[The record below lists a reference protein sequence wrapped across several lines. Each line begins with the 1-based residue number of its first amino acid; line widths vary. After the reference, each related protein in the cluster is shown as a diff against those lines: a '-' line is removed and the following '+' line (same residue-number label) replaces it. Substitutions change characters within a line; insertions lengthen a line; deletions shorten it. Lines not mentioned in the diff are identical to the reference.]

1 MYKKFKK
8 PVSTRLPVFCPS
20 GITSFPVLVCFVLF
34 TSAFIPTYAQVYEYR
49 TTQLSQW
56 NGAGTDY
63 SDIWGYAAGGK
74 EYAILGSATKIHFF
88 NVTNPSSPVLIKSFG
103 PFPSTSWREIK
114 TYSHYAYT
122 VSDGSDPGGLR
133 IFDLQYLP
141 DSVVMV
147 RQTTAFFTLCHMPFI
162 DEANARLYCAGTNT
176 QRNGVIVLNLSV
188 RPDSPTVII
197 NQVLPRNYIHDVYV
211 RNNIMY
217 ASHGGNGLSIYNCTG
232 NACGPELMSYI
243 PGGYNHSSW
252 INPAGDWLVNAVETQ
267 GVPLRLIPLTSQT
280 TIDPANIK
288 AFKSKTLREQYPAG
302 NPADTFSIGHNPYFV
317 GNLVYASYYTDG
329 VQVFDVSDRNHIK
342 RIAYFDTDRTSTS
355 YSPVFRGCW
364 GVYPFLPSGN
374 ILASDIQSG
383 MWIFKVNASALPIK
397 YTQIDGIAEDGTKIK
412 LEINGLVTTDA
423 HQLILEKS
431 TDGVKFIELKNLI
444 QWKPDIKFAE
454 KYTDLYI
461 SNKNYYRLKLVHE
474 DGTIEYS
481 DIKFIEIPLTSLKMW
496 PNPIQDRLF
505 FLSPLPLQLLEII
518 DLQGRILYSNKLP
531 DSGDLIPDF
540 IRSGVYVIRVS
551 DGRSISSQK
560 WLVRR

>member
-1 MYKKFKK
+1 MRIPDFH
-8 PVSTRLPVFCPS
+8 TW
-20 GITSFPVLVCFVLF
+20 GIKSNP
-34 TSAFIPTYAQVYEYR
+34 FIACILLLWWSIPLLDAQVYEYK
-49 TTQLSQW
+49 TTKLSQW
-56 NGAGTDY
+56 NGAGTEY

-74 EYAILGSATKIHFF
+74 EYAILGSATRIIFF
-88 NVTNPSSPVLIKSFG
+88 NVSDPASPVLIKSFG

-114 TYSHYAYT
+114 TYGHYAYT
-122 VSDGSDPGGLR
+122 VSDVSDPGGIR

-176 QRNGVIVLNLSV
+176 QRNGVIVLDLSA

-252 INPAGDWLVNAVETQ
+252 INPAGNWLVNAVETQ
-267 GVPLRLIPLTSQT
+267 GVPLRLIPLTSPT

-288 AFKSKTLREQYPAG
+288 AFKSKTLRQQYPAG

-329 VQVFDVSDRNHIK
+329 VQIFDVSDPNHIN

-397 YTQIDGIAEDGTKIK
+397 YTQIDGIVEDGTKIK
-412 LEINGLVTTDA
+412 LDINGFVTADARQLV
-423 HQLILEKS
+423 LEKS
-431 TDGVKFIELKNLI
+431 TNGMRFIELKKLI
-444 QWKPDIKFAE
+444 QWKPDTRFTE

-461 SNKNYYRLKLVHE
+461 STKNYYRLKLVHE
-474 DGTIEYS
+474 DGTTEYS
-481 DIKFIEIPLTSLKMW
+481 DIKSIDIPLTSLRMW
-496 PNPIQDRLF
+496 PNPLHDRLF
-505 FLSPLPLQLLEII
+505 FLSPHPIQMLEIL
-518 DLQGRILYSNKLP
+518 DLQGRVLHRKNLP
-531 DSGDLIPDF
+531 QSGDFIPDF
-540 IRSGVYVIRVS
+540 ITSGVYVIRVF
-551 DGRSISSQK
+551 DGISVKSQK
-560 WLVRR
+560 WLVSR